1 MNWNLFFKR
10 KQEYIKK
17 VKALVHERL
26 TTEINYQNKMYQ
38 EQYKKGD
45 KGNAAQT
52 ERRIEEL
59 NARLEGRKKLLDKQ
73 ADIVNQQPVLIG
85 AALVVTQQQIDILE
99 HGMNGA
105 KDVPSD
111 YGVDAQTRKQIE
123 LIGMKAVSDIETK
136 AGNTA
141 HDVSKDNCGWD
152 ITSTPP
158 QTGKQVPDNM
168 LIEVKARVSSN
179 DVITV
184 THNEY
189 LAGLNKGKQYTLAMV
204 LVNGSDKHV
213 EEVWYW
219 NNPFTTEL
227 PPALDHAEFKI
238 EEIKKTVLKETWVP
252 INRQQFILEGKEL
265 PNSNYLTFE
274 DLFKKQFF
282 INISK
287 ELNDTIYVKYSNSE
301 IKEIK
306 TDLFN
311 TGFEFLEE
319 IEKNSVN
326 INSISGFKVKYNI
339 FLKTKKI
346 SFDNLLIYSG
356 IQNDDLIKLEY
367 RNDHPIFLKTLTG
380 KTLTIN
386 VEATDTIE
394 QFKSLVRLM
403 EGLPPDQ
410 QRLVFAG
417 KQLEDNRTF
426 SDYNIQKESTLHLV
440 LRLRGGKNNY

>member
-1 MNWNLFFKR
+1 MIDNSIELPFARIPKLMDKNLRLADVKKIIKDFTGISQENQKFGVVYEHDDYNLFWENLKFRIYDTSKYRVIMKR
-10 KQEYIKK
+10 DIYSREVI
-17 VKALVHERL
+17 
-26 TTEINYQNKMYQ
+26 
-38 EQYKKGD
+38 
-45 KGNAAQT
+45 
-52 ERRIEEL
+52 
-59 NARLEGRKKLLDKQ
+59 LD
-73 ADIVNQQPVLIG
+73 
-85 AALVVTQQQIDILE
+85 
-99 HGMNGA
+99 
-105 KDVPSD
+105 
-111 YGVDAQTRKQIE
+111 
-123 LIGMKAVSDIETK
+123 
-136 AGNTA
+136 
-141 HDVSKDNCGWD
+141 
-152 ITSTPP
+152 
-158 QTGKQVPDNM
+158 
-168 LIEVKARVSSN
+168 
-179 DVITV
+179 
-184 THNEY
+184 
-189 LAGLNKGKQYTLAMV
+189 LNK
-204 LVNGSDKHV
+204 
-213 EEVWYW
+213 
-219 NNPFTTEL
+219 
-227 PPALDHAEFKI
+227 KI
-238 EEIKKTVLKETWVP
+238 EEIKKMVLKETRVP

-287 ELNDTIYVKYSNSE
+287 ELNDTIYVKYPNSE

-319 IEKNSVN
+319 IEKNSVD

-339 FLKTKKI
+339 FLKTLKI

-367 RNDHPIFLKTLTG
+367 RNDYPIFLKTLTG

-386 VEATDTIE
+386 VEAIDTIE

-426 SDYNIQKESTLHLV
+426 CDYNIQKESTLHLV

>member
-1 MNWNLFFKR
+1 M
-10 KQEYIKK
+10 
-17 VKALVHERL
+17 
-26 TTEINYQNKMYQ
+26 
-38 EQYKKGD
+38 
-45 KGNAAQT
+45 
-52 ERRIEEL
+52 
-59 NARLEGRKKLLDKQ
+59 
-73 ADIVNQQPVLIG
+73 
-85 AALVVTQQQIDILE
+85 ID
-99 HGMNGA
+99 N
-105 KDVPSD
+105 S
-111 YGVDAQTRKQIE
+111 IE
-123 LIGMKAVSDIETK
+123 LPFARIPKLMDTNLRLADVKKIIKDFTGISQENQKFGVVYEHDDYKLFWENLKFRIYDTSKYRVIMKRDIY
-136 AGNTA
+136 
-141 HDVSKDNCGWD
+141 SR
-152 ITSTPP
+152 
-158 QTGKQVPDNM
+158 
-168 LIEVKARVSSN
+168 EVIL
-179 DVITV
+179 D
-184 THNEY
+184 
-189 LAGLNKGKQYTLAMV
+189 LNK
-204 LVNGSDKHV
+204 
-213 EEVWYW
+213 
-219 NNPFTTEL
+219 
-227 PPALDHAEFKI
+227 KI
-238 EEIKKTVLKETWVP
+238 EEIKKTVLKETRVP

-287 ELNDTIYVKYSNSE
+287 ELNDTIYVKYPNSE

-319 IEKNSVN
+319 IEKNSVD

-339 FLKTKKI
+339 FLKTLKI

-367 RNDHPIFLKTLTG
+367 RNNFPIFLKTLTG

-386 VEATDTIE
+386 VEAIDTIE

-417 KQLEDNRTF
+417 NQLEDNRTF
-426 SDYNIQKESTLHLV
+426 CDYNIQKESTLHLV

>member
-1 MNWNLFFKR
+1 M
-10 KQEYIKK
+10 
-17 VKALVHERL
+17 
-26 TTEINYQNKMYQ
+26 
-38 EQYKKGD
+38 
-45 KGNAAQT
+45 
-52 ERRIEEL
+52 
-59 NARLEGRKKLLDKQ
+59 
-73 ADIVNQQPVLIG
+73 
-85 AALVVTQQQIDILE
+85 ID
-99 HGMNGA
+99 N
-105 KDVPSD
+105 S
-111 YGVDAQTRKQIE
+111 IE
-123 LIGMKAVSDIETK
+123 LPFARIPKLMDKNLRLADVKKIIKDFTGISQENQKFGVVYEYDDYKLFWENLKFRIYDTSKYRVIMKRDIY
-136 AGNTA
+136 
-141 HDVSKDNCGWD
+141 SR
-152 ITSTPP
+152 
-158 QTGKQVPDNM
+158 
-168 LIEVKARVSSN
+168 EVIL
-179 DVITV
+179 D
-184 THNEY
+184 
-189 LAGLNKGKQYTLAMV
+189 LNK
-204 LVNGSDKHV
+204 
-213 EEVWYW
+213 
-219 NNPFTTEL
+219 
-227 PPALDHAEFKI
+227 KI
-238 EEIKKTVLKETWVP
+238 EEIKKTVLKETRVP

-287 ELNDTIYVKYSNSE
+287 ELNDTIYVKYPNSE

-319 IEKNSVN
+319 IEKNSVD

-339 FLKTKKI
+339 FLKTLKI

-367 RNDHPIFLKTLTG
+367 RNDYPIFLKTLTG

-386 VEATDTIE
+386 VEAIDTIE
-394 QFKSLVRLM
+394 QFKSLVRFM

-426 SDYNIQKESTLHLV
+426 CDYNIQKESTLHLV

>member
-1 MNWNLFFKR
+1 M
-10 KQEYIKK
+10 
-17 VKALVHERL
+17 
-26 TTEINYQNKMYQ
+26 
-38 EQYKKGD
+38 
-45 KGNAAQT
+45 
-52 ERRIEEL
+52 
-59 NARLEGRKKLLDKQ
+59 
-73 ADIVNQQPVLIG
+73 
-85 AALVVTQQQIDILE
+85 ID
-99 HGMNGA
+99 N
-105 KDVPSD
+105 S
-111 YGVDAQTRKQIE
+111 IE
-123 LIGMKAVSDIETK
+123 LPFARIPKLMDTNLRLADVKKIIKDFTGISQENQKFGVVYEYDDYKLFWENLKFRIYDTSKYRVIMKRDIY
-136 AGNTA
+136 
-141 HDVSKDNCGWD
+141 SR
-152 ITSTPP
+152 
-158 QTGKQVPDNM
+158 
-168 LIEVKARVSSN
+168 EVIL
-179 DVITV
+179 D
-184 THNEY
+184 
-189 LAGLNKGKQYTLAMV
+189 LNK
-204 LVNGSDKHV
+204 
-213 EEVWYW
+213 
-219 NNPFTTEL
+219 
-227 PPALDHAEFKI
+227 KI
-238 EEIKKTVLKETWVP
+238 EEIKKTVLKETRVP

-287 ELNDTIYVKYSNSE
+287 ELNDTIYVKYPNSE

-319 IEKNSVN
+319 IEKNSVD

-339 FLKTKKI
+339 FLKTLKI

-367 RNDHPIFLKTLTG
+367 RNDYPIFLKTLAG

-386 VEATDTIE
+386 VEAIDTIE

-426 SDYNIQKESTLHLV
+426 CDYNIQKESTLHLV

>member
-1 MNWNLFFKR
+1 M
-10 KQEYIKK
+10 
-17 VKALVHERL
+17 
-26 TTEINYQNKMYQ
+26 
-38 EQYKKGD
+38 
-45 KGNAAQT
+45 
-52 ERRIEEL
+52 
-59 NARLEGRKKLLDKQ
+59 
-73 ADIVNQQPVLIG
+73 
-85 AALVVTQQQIDILE
+85 ID
-99 HGMNGA
+99 N
-105 KDVPSD
+105 S
-111 YGVDAQTRKQIE
+111 IE
-123 LIGMKAVSDIETK
+123 LPFARIPKLMDTNLRLADVKKIIKDFTGISQENQKFGVVYEYDDYKLFWENLKFRIYDTSKYRVIMKRDIY
-136 AGNTA
+136 
-141 HDVSKDNCGWD
+141 SR
-152 ITSTPP
+152 
-158 QTGKQVPDNM
+158 
-168 LIEVKARVSSN
+168 EVIL
-179 DVITV
+179 D
-184 THNEY
+184 
-189 LAGLNKGKQYTLAMV
+189 LNK
-204 LVNGSDKHV
+204 
-213 EEVWYW
+213 
-219 NNPFTTEL
+219 
-227 PPALDHAEFKI
+227 KI
-238 EEIKKTVLKETWVP
+238 EEIKKTVLKETRVP

-287 ELNDTIYVKYSNSE
+287 ELNDTIYVKYPNSE

-319 IEKNSVN
+319 IEKNSVD

-339 FLKTKKI
+339 FLKTLKI

-367 RNDHPIFLKTLTG
+367 RNDYPIFLKTLTG

-386 VEATDTIE
+386 VEAIDTIE
-394 QFKSLVRLM
+394 QFKSLVRFM

-426 SDYNIQKESTLHLV
+426 CDYNIQKESTLHLV

>member
-1 MNWNLFFKR
+1 M
-10 KQEYIKK
+10 
-17 VKALVHERL
+17 
-26 TTEINYQNKMYQ
+26 
-38 EQYKKGD
+38 
-45 KGNAAQT
+45 
-52 ERRIEEL
+52 
-59 NARLEGRKKLLDKQ
+59 
-73 ADIVNQQPVLIG
+73 
-85 AALVVTQQQIDILE
+85 ID
-99 HGMNGA
+99 N
-105 KDVPSD
+105 S
-111 YGVDAQTRKQIE
+111 IE
-123 LIGMKAVSDIETK
+123 LPFARIPKLMDKNLRLADVKKIIKDFTGISQENQKFGVVYDDDYKLFWENLKFRIYDTSKYRVIMKRDIY
-136 AGNTA
+136 
-141 HDVSKDNCGWD
+141 SR
-152 ITSTPP
+152 
-158 QTGKQVPDNM
+158 
-168 LIEVKARVSSN
+168 EVIL
-179 DVITV
+179 D
-184 THNEY
+184 
-189 LAGLNKGKQYTLAMV
+189 LNK
-204 LVNGSDKHV
+204 
-213 EEVWYW
+213 
-219 NNPFTTEL
+219 
-227 PPALDHAEFKI
+227 KI
-238 EEIKKTVLKETWVP
+238 EEIKKTVLKETRVP

-287 ELNDTIYVKYSNSE
+287 ELNDTIYVKYPNSE

-319 IEKNSVN
+319 IEKNSVD

-339 FLKTKKI
+339 FLKTLKI

-367 RNDHPIFLKTLTG
+367 RNDYPIFLKTLTG

-386 VEATDTIE
+386 VEAIDTIE
-394 QFKSLVRLM
+394 QFKSLVRFM

-426 SDYNIQKESTLHLV
+426 CDYNIQKESTLHLV